1 MVEVALLL
9 TLSCQRGPHE
19 RKSDDHSVHA
29 TTHPSCV
36 THTLGVSQYG
46 QFQTGMKQLEFE
58 FVINSNLTAVSLC
71 GLRRD
76 EQGALSLEESF
87 RDSDQGRDGLLLSLI
102 LSIPL
107 CVPFPLIP
115 PPFLPLRL
123 NSPVF
128 SKATARCLPVL
139 PDSSQRDG

>member
-1 MVEVALLL
+1 M
-9 TLSCQRGPHE
+9 R
-19 RKSDDHSVHA
+19 
-29 TTHPSCV
+29 
-36 THTLGVSQYG
+36 HTLGVSQYG

-58 FVINSNLTAVSLC
+58 FVINRDVTAVSLC

-87 RDSDQGRDGLLLSLI
+87 RDRDQGRDGLLLSLI

-115 PPFLPLRL
+115 PPFLPH
-123 NSPVF
+123 
-128 SKATARCLPVL
+128 
-139 PDSSQRDG
+139 SSLSV